1 MSSYS
6 FFVCVINI
14 QFLPG
19 IAAVITH
26 RLGNSNGKHTAQQ
39 KVLVL
44 RHKQAF
50 SITLFRKSSRL
61 CCKSLSFNK
70 SYKCLSIFVRGEDHS
85 WTYWE
90 IISVTSLRQTRSPL
104 PGVAHWTDVQASHS
118 CDSSWSQYV
127 KCEKYLTCYCH
138 QLQQKSELW
147 IYHILKRSFCFLK
160 EWILLKAIHTNCK
173 YSVGHL

>member
-1 MSSYS
+1 MIKPVIFNLKFIIDDLPRLSLLFTAKTSKFEWFQRWISHMSSYS

-61 CCKSLSFNK
+61 CCKSPSFNK

-104 PGVAHWTDVQASHS
+104 PGVAH
-118 CDSSWSQYV
+118 
-127 KCEKYLTCYCH
+127 
-138 QLQQKSELW
+138 
-147 IYHILKRSFCFLK
+147 
-160 EWILLKAIHTNCK
+160 
-173 YSVGHL
+173 